1 MSDLMNDSIGMSF
14 GTRLHTPEFA
24 KPRSP
29 AATFCR
35 PQWQR
40 IGFGIVLFI
49 LLGCSAA
56 TTYAADNLECP
67 EIGPGRVPDLI
78 GDTTGSGL
86 VTTGNRV
93 ELVNEINYL
102 INKLQLSNPNI
113 SSTDIQNLLIAAY
126 CRVVSRAPGLTASEK
141 WIRMRQFD
149 GVVEQQVAANTLAPG
164 TVIIAS
170 VPLPADVYQELRSQ
184 AALSHQTAAQLM
196 ASILAR
202 AAGR

>member
-1 MSDLMNDSIGMSF
+1 MSAFARMLSGMF
-14 GTRLHTPEFA
+14 DRPRTPESA
-24 KPRSP
+24 KTSSSLGVY
-29 AATFCR
+29 CKG
-35 PQWQR
+35 QQG
-40 IGFGIVLFI
+40 IGFMIVLFM
-49 LLGCSAA
+49 LFCCLGSQS
-56 TTYAADNLECP
+56 YAAENLECP

-78 GDTTGSGL
+78 GDGTGSGL

-102 INKLQLSNPNI
+102 INKLQLGEPNI
-113 SSTDIQNLLIAAY
+113 SSTDIQNVLIAAY
-126 CRVVSRAPGLTASEK
+126 CRVVARAPGLTASEK
-141 WIRMRQFD
+141 WSRMRQFD
-149 GVVEQQVAANTLAPG
+149 GVMEQQVAANTLAPG

-196 ASILAR
+196 TSILAR

>member
-1 MSDLMNDSIGMSF
+1 LASQS
-14 GTRLHTPEFA
+14 
-24 KPRSP
+24 
-29 AATFCR
+29 
-35 PQWQR
+35 
-40 IGFGIVLFI
+40 
-49 LLGCSAA
+49 
-56 TTYAADNLECP
+56 YAAENLECP
-67 EIGPGRVPDLI
+67 EIGAGRVPDLI

-102 INKLQLSNPNI
+102 INKLQLSDPNI
-113 SSTDIQNLLIAAY
+113 SSSDIQDVLIAAY
-126 CRVVSRAPGLTASEK
+126 CRVLTRALGFTASEK
-141 WIRMRQFD
+141 WSRMRQFD

-184 AALSHQTAAQLM
+184 AALSHQTAAELM
-196 ASILAR
+196 VAILGR